1 MLRKSYGGSFRLAE
15 YKKLRELLG
24 EMFPEAYDLAL
35 KRIMAGQTIFFDHD
49 NQPLFSE
56 EIIFGALLIAHAMVA
71 KFKLQLRM
79 VARENRIWR
88 RRFLVPLQKK

>member
-1 MLRKSYGGSFRLAE
+1 LAG

-49 NQPLFSE
+49 NEPLFSE
-56 EIIFGALLIAHAMVA
+56 ELIFGALLVAHAMVA

-79 VARENRIWR
+79 TAREKRIWCK
-88 RRFLVPLQKK
+88 RFAIPLQKN